1 MNENELLE
9 KINASFDTMNSKL
22 EATLKQ
28 NSESMVSLTEEVN
41 NLKAEMLALKE
52 QAAETQKAN
61 ENKDDN
67 GEQEAADKK
76 AKLQAS
82 IAQDRA
88 NNVDLN
94 MINTDND
101 DQLQAQIAATA
112 AGFQTEPV
120 L

>member
-28 NSESMVSLTEEVN
+28 NSEAMASLTEEVN

-52 QAAETQKAN
+52 QAAAAQKA
-61 ENKDDN
+61 DDDKN
-67 GEQEAADKK
+67 DDGEQEAADKK
-76 AKLQAS
+76 ADFQAS
-82 IAQDRA
+82 VAKERG
-88 NNVDLN
+88 NNIDLD
-94 MINTDND
+94 MTNTNND

-120 L
+120 Q